1 MIRRLMVLCIRG
13 YQKFISPYLGDN
25 CRFYPTCSQYAIEA
39 LEVHGVIKGSILAA
53 WRILRCNPLG
63 KPGFDPVPPKG
74 KWKPDPHAPFDYDA
88 VCGEDD
94 ETDA

>member
-53 WRILRCNPLG
+53 IE
-63 KPGFDPVPPKG
+63 PVASTVLAHP
-74 KWKPDPHAPFDYDA
+74 ALQLARQTRF
-88 VCGEDD
+88 
-94 ETDA
+94 